1 MQVISFN
8 DIALPETLR
17 RNLLSMGVSSPTPIQ
32 MESIPCILSNRD
44 VLLCSNTGSGKTLA
58 YLLPLIL
65 LQLDYFSTR
74 GVFADFITCILVP
87 NHELA
92 IQIENTI
99 HSLTQDLIGVRT
111 ALLIG
116 GESRSKQVFSL
127 HFCHS
132 DISREKQLEC
142 FHCDSRKIA

>member
-1 MQVISFN
+1 MCPRC
-8 DIALPETLR
+8 A
-17 RNLLSMGVSSPTPIQ
+17 
-32 MESIPCILSNRD
+32 IP
-44 VLLCSNTGSGKTLA
+44 
-58 YLLPLIL
+58 
-65 LQLDYFSTR
+65 QFSTR

-116 GESRSKQVFSL
+116 GESRSKQVFSR

-132 DISREKQLEC
+132 DLSREKQLEC